1 MFRPALVK
9 YGLFDQIRMD
19 HGREFVLCIFVQELL
34 KRYRFSQTRLP
45 WRQTPSIGN
54 YVSEHMWPLVNKR
67 INYPIKRQLVPI
79 QNEENIDFTDSVT
92 MFCVSWVT
100 MYVANAAAEHLIHSW
115 NHHRIHGAEG
125 CVPVTNMEQTSC
137 AVKLPDELI
146 PSVSEAVRMYE
157 EMGGNLTR
165 DATFGIDPLTARA
178 DLIESRERLFLSDQP
193 SGQRLFADIVH
204 GQSPS
209 LKQAIL
215 HFVDITVYLAGFL
228 SE

>member
-1 MFRPALVK
+1 
-9 YGLFDQIRMD
+9 
-19 HGREFVLCIFVQELL
+19 
-34 KRYRFSQTRLP
+34 
-45 WRQTPSIGN
+45 
-54 YVSEHMWPLVNKR
+54 
-67 INYPIKRQLVPI
+67 
-79 QNEENIDFTDSVT
+79 

-193 SGQRLFADIVH
+193 SGQSIFADIVH

-209 LKQAIL
+209 LKRAIL

>member
-1 MFRPALVK
+1 
-9 YGLFDQIRMD
+9 
-19 HGREFVLCIFVQELL
+19 
-34 KRYRFSQTRLP
+34 
-45 WRQTPSIGN
+45 
-54 YVSEHMWPLVNKR
+54 MWPEVSKR
-67 INYPIKRQLVPI
+67 INFPIKRQLVAI
-79 QNEENIDFTDSVT
+79 QNEGNIDFTDPVT
-92 MFCVSWVT
+92 MFCVSWAT
-100 MYVANAAAEHLIHSW
+100 MYVANGAAEHLIHSW
-115 NHHRIHGAEG
+115 NHHRIHEA
-125 CVPVTNMEQTSC
+125 VTNMEQTSC

-146 PSVSEAVRMYE
+146 PSVSEAVRIYE

-193 SGQRLFADIVH
+193 SGQSIFADIVH

-215 HFVDITVYLAGFL
+215 YFVDITVYLAGFL